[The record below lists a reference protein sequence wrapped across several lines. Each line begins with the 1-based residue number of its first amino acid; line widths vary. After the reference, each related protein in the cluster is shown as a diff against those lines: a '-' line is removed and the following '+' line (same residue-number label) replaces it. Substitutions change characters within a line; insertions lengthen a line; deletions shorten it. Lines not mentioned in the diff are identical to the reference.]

1 MIDVPVQVKEALK
14 EGRLKKNYR
23 FLVENM
29 SGWMTVGSFKCID
42 LGFPTGLV
50 GDDYKYIIE
59 ESGKFKF
66 HINEA
71 NYDTYTCYYR
81 TTSNGAWSTL
91 QASDRNTWEYTSTG
105 YVQIEIKRPTESASD
120 IIAVEKY
127 SNGFTRTID
136 NNNLVS
142 ESVNIDER
150 MCSGD
155 VLKFGLCEGSSL
167 EFQYFDFPNIT
178 GKRIQ
183 AFIDVDYGES
193 TPYSIPMGFFTVK
206 KCSRQASTGI
216 IKATAYNK
224 LQSDYLDAKA
234 NEAIIDIVSRG
245 EDGENSVS
253 IYKILEALLNG
264 YSIEQ
269 YTESQAE
276 GEGGDGFN
284 VFYASY
290 PTYNQDGTTNGY
302 YLNVAFG
309 SWSVVYDPSSPDY
322 DKYIFATYKTAL
334 KTAVNTFLTDIA
346 SRYTNNYFR
355 VFNENHSASSYMK
368 LMDAAATLRDM
379 YSIPSFSIG
388 NEVMWGRIASDSTKI
403 LAINEDHKADA
414 HRMRNSHIGITIPFA
429 YTLSANQE
437 TGFSSVSAFQTYFNN
452 NNLHSAVSVRKL
464 DLPQM
469 DLISMTKAQAEAL
482 GDVTLRDLQ
491 TAVYESVCQF
501 GQLSRVTDL
510 FSGVELNHSR
520 LYPAANLYPSNSLV
534 PLGAALSTYKSMYSK
549 LWADEGNIHKWRY
562 LIITYKGLNENGQEE
577 DFKLQRTINADGTDD
592 YNMSDNWIFRN
603 LIWNGSDVGNY
614 ADAMVSK
621 MRDVTWFPFELWCPG
636 LPYLE
641 TGDEIEIELNENS
654 YTSYILQRQL
664 KGIQN
669 IQDTYINGTLD
680 IF

>member
-71 NYDTYTCYYR
+71 NYDTYTFYYR

-206 KCSRQASTGI
+206 NAHDR
-216 IKATAYNK
+216 
-224 LQSDYLDAKA
+224 LPP
-234 NEAIIDIVSRG
+234 
-245 EDGENSVS
+245 
-253 IYKILEALLNG
+253 ALLRPRHII
-264 YSIEQ
+264 SFRVIIWTLRLMKRLLISCPEVR
-269 YTESQAE
+269 TE
-276 GEGGDGFN
+276 
-284 VFYASY
+284 
-290 PTYNQDGTTNGY
+290 
-302 YLNVAFG
+302 
-309 SWSVVYDPSSPDY
+309 
-322 DKYIFATYKTAL
+322 KTA
-334 KTAVNTFLTDIA
+334 FQSI
-346 SRYTNNYFR
+346 RYWKR
-355 VFNENHSASSYMK
+355 S
-368 LMDAAATLRDM
+368 
-379 YSIPSFSIG
+379 
-388 NEVMWGRIASDSTKI
+388 
-403 LAINEDHKADA
+403 
-414 HRMRNSHIGITIPFA
+414 
-429 YTLSANQE
+429 
-437 TGFSSVSAFQTYFNN
+437 
-452 NNLHSAVSVRKL
+452 
-464 DLPQM
+464 
-469 DLISMTKAQAEAL
+469 
-482 GDVTLRDLQ
+482 
-491 TAVYESVCQF
+491 
-501 GQLSRVTDL
+501 
-510 FSGVELNHSR
+510 
-520 LYPAANLYPSNSLV
+520 
-534 PLGAALSTYKSMYSK
+534 
-549 LWADEGNIHKWRY
+549 
-562 LIITYKGLNENGQEE
+562 
-577 DFKLQRTINADGTDD
+577 
-592 YNMSDNWIFRN
+592 
-603 LIWNGSDVGNY
+603 
-614 ADAMVSK
+614 
-621 MRDVTWFPFELWCPG
+621 
-636 LPYLE
+636 
-641 TGDEIEIELNENS
+641 
-654 YTSYILQRQL
+654 
-664 KGIQN
+664 
-669 IQDTYINGTLD
+669 
-680 IF
+680 

>member
-42 LGFPTGLV
+42 LSFPTGLV

-59 ESGKFKF
+59 ESGQFRF

-224 LQSDYLDAKA
+224 LQSEYLDAKA
-234 NEAIIDIVSRG
+234 NEG
-245 EDGENSVS
+245 
-253 IYKILEALLNG
+253 ILEIVDQGEYGYDDKVSLYTIIAELLDG
-264 YSIEQ
+264 YRIER
-269 YTESQAE
+269 
-276 GEGGDGFN
+276 
-284 VFYASY
+284 ASY
-290 PTYNQDGTTNGY
+290 YTTPIEYRVPMANVSSIRICQSDGT
-302 YLNVAFG
+302 L
-309 SWSVVYDPSSPDY
+309 
-322 DKYIFATYKTAL
+322 
-334 KTAVNTFLTDIA
+334 
-346 SRYTNNYFR
+346 TNNYLYLDMLTLG
-355 VFNENHSASSYMK
+355 VNLNHEDFYKFDLLTASLKEYAREHIWSDFEYLYTK
-368 LMDAAATLRDM
+368 VGNTVYTINQLANSD
-379 YSIPSFSIG
+379 YSG
-388 NEVMWGRIASDSTKI
+388 GWALAGRIELRKNVN
-403 LAINEDHKADA
+403 INTFFFRRKGGQADFTTEDYSECYKLEV
-414 HRMRNSHIGITIPFA
+414 TIPVGAVYGTTPPTANVDTFLSLFNQRWGSD
-429 YTLSANQE
+429 YQFFNIFQKTLTDFE
-437 TGFSSVSAFQTYFNN
+437 KI
-452 NNLHSAVSVRKL
+452 R
-464 DLPQM
+464 
-469 DLISMTKAQAEAL
+469 ITKVQAEAFS
-482 GDVTLRDLQ
+482 DVSLRNLQ
-491 TAVYESVCQF
+491 SAVFESACQF

-562 LIITYKGLNENGQEE
+562 LIITYKGLNENDQEE